1 MYPYI
6 IMKYF
11 IYLFSFL
18 FLLAV
23 TLRAAEN
30 TPTEVL
36 DTSNIKAGC
45 WVEYHVVVDEINA
58 DKLAFDCFI
67 KLYGITDDMLDFEYK
82 ISGIGKR
89 MQLSRNDFPIS
100 RLVEKIGRA
109 TSYKESSEET
119 VVLAAMDNQKVQT
132 VHDVWNYENGVT
144 EVWRSEEVPFSVV
157 RVVCKGFNLELRAY
171 SWAEE

>member
-11 IYLFSFL
+11 CYLFSLLL
-18 FLLAV
+18 FAV
-23 TLRAAEN
+23 SAVSAAEN
-30 TPTEVL
+30 TPATVL

-45 WVEYHVVVDEINA
+45 WVEYHLVIDEMSA
-58 DKLAFDCFI
+58 DKLEFDCFV
-67 KLYGITDDMLDFEYK
+67 KLYGVSGDMLDFEYR

-89 MQLSRNDFPIS
+89 MQISRNDFPLS
-100 RLVEKIGRA
+100 RLIEKIGRA

-144 EVWRSEEVPFSVV
+144 EVWRSADVPFSVV